1 MWIPNI
7 LLLYYK
13 FIQVKSGGHAFAQN
27 FSSTPG
33 VQISLSKFTNV
44 TFDAQQNTVTIGVA
58 LTWDQVY
65 EKLEPYNVTVAGGR
79 IVGVGK

>member
-13 FIQVKSGGHAFAQN
+13 LIQVKSGGHAFAQN

-65 EKLEPYNVTVAGGR
+65 EQLEPYNVTVAGGR